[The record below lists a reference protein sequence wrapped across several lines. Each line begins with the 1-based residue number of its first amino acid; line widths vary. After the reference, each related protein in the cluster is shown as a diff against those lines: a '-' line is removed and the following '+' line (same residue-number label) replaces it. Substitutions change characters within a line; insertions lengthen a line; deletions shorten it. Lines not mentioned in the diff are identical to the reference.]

1 MESEP
6 QSFPG
11 ALNTLGA
18 GKAGGMI
25 SIGDALGALS
35 ELSLSARS
43 QARAAASE
51 STGVSDDEALRHE
64 ESADIEA
71 QRKRVRE
78 RVNAALAI
86 EDEHAAQSGAL
97 VYSSRVFAQISLPYR
112 DPGAVARYVKTNG
125 NLSLSILAT
134 SPRWGI
140 PFGVIPR
147 RIMLYIATKAVR
159 ERTRE
164 IDLSTSQRAFMREIQ
179 SGGGGR
185 AAELVQDQ
193 AERLFRSLICIDYED
208 STGKAGQVTRV
219 SESERLLLTSHS
231 FSLWKEDDG
240 RRSWASRI
248 TISQDYYDHL
258 VAAPVPLDQRIVLA
272 LGAKPLSI
280 DIYTW
285 LAYRV
290 FTLRRAGGRVTKIPW
305 EALARQ
311 FSPERDATDAA
322 SVRAF
327 RSSFLQAIKLIAGL
341 DPDLGAGVDGDS
353 FDRGAQCLVLKAASA
368 KTVRQVRR
376 AQA

>member
-1 MESEP
+1 MEN
-6 QSFPG
+6 QRGSFPG
-11 ALNTLGA
+11 ETPASGA
-18 GKAGGMI
+18 AKAGGMVA
-25 SIGDALGALS
+25 IGDALGALA
-35 ELSLSARS
+35 ELSTSARAQS
-43 QARAAASE
+43 RAAVAE
-51 STGVSDDEALRHE
+51 SPVYADEQAQQQE
-64 ESADIEA
+64 QSKAIEA

-78 RVNAALAI
+78 QVNAALAI